1 MAELRLIA
9 DIGGTNARFAVA
21 KNGQY
26 SQVKRVE
33 VDHYV
38 GIQAAVR
45 EYLKELPG
53 DLRPTIGVIDIAGP
67 VSGDRV
73 KLTNQNWSFST
84 AALKDELGFT
94 QLVVVN
100 DFVGAAMAVPFLP
113 QAELYL
119 VGSAQPSAHG
129 AIGVVGPGTGLGM
142 STLVP
147 NDGGWMLL
155 PGEGGHVTMSPATK
169 EEGRILDFLREGFPH
184 VSAERVLSGA
194 GIVNLYKA
202 VCALQ
207 GRTPSLF
214 SPAEVTER
222 ATLKADSLCVEAF
235 SHFCAM
241 LGTVAGNLALTVGAT
256 GGVYIAGGILPRFR
270 EAFANSLFRERFEAK
285 GRLRDYLKKV
295 PTYLILEESPALL
308 GLANLPIDN

>member
-21 KNGQY
+21 KSGQY
-26 SQVKRVE
+26 SHVKRVE
-33 VDHYV
+33 VSHYAS
-38 GIQAAVR
+38 IQAAIK
-45 EYLKELPG
+45 EYLNELPR
-53 DLRPTIGVIDIAGP
+53 DLQPTIGVIDMAGP
-67 VSGDRV
+67 VSGDHV

-84 AALKDELGFT
+84 AALRDQLGLK

-113 QAELYL
+113 PADLYP
-119 VGSAQPSAHG
+119 VGPAQSSAHG

-147 NDGGWMLL
+147 NAGGWMLL

-169 EEGRILDFLREGFPH
+169 EEGCVLDYLRERFPH

-194 GIVNLYKA
+194 GIVNLYTA
-202 VCALQ
+202 LCALQ
-207 GRTPSLF
+207 GKTPTPF

-222 ATLKADSLCVEAF
+222 ATLRTDPVCVEAF

-256 GGVYIAGGILPRFR
+256 GGVYIAGGILPRFKD
-270 EAFANSLFRERFEAK
+270 AFARSLFRERFEAK
-285 GRLRDYLKKV
+285 GRLRDYLEKV
-295 PTYLILEESPALL
+295 PSYLILEESPALL

>member
-9 DIGGTNARFAVA
+9 DVGGTNARFAVA
-21 KNGQY
+21 EKGQY
-26 SQVKRVE
+26 SQVKRIE
-33 VDHYV
+33 VSHYAT
-38 GIQAAVR
+38 IQAAVS
-45 EYLKELPG
+45 EYLKGLPG

-67 VSGDRV
+67 VSGDQV

-84 AALKDELGFT
+84 AALRDELGFT

-113 QAELYL
+113 QADLYL
-119 VGSAQPSAHG
+119 VGPAQPSARG

-147 NDGGWMLL
+147 NAGGWMLL
-155 PGEGGHVTMSPATK
+155 PGEGGHVTMSPATQ
-169 EEGRILDFLREGFPH
+169 EEGRILDFLRERFPH

-194 GIVNLYKA
+194 GIVNLYNA
-202 VCALQ
+202 LCALQ
-207 GRTPSLF
+207 GKAPSPL
-214 SPAEVTER
+214 SPAEVTQR
-222 ATLKADSLCVEAF
+222 ATLKTDPVCVEAF

-256 GGVYIAGGILPRFR
+256 GGIYIAGGILPRFK

-285 GRLRDYLKKV
+285 GRLQDYVKKV
-295 PTYLILEESPALL
+295 PSYLILEESPALL
-308 GLANLPIDN
+308 GLANLPLNN